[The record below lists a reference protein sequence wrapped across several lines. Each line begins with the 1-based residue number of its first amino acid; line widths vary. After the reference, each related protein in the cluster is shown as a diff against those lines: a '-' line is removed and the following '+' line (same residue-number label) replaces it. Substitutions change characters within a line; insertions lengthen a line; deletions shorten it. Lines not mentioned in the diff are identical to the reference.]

1 MDTLDPRWQ
10 EFLRNFGWFMATIV
24 VLIVLVSV
32 FRTFPVILILWAV
45 GLAWGSVLAYRF
57 SQILFGQGDHIISE
71 EQLQAYLDQAQAY
84 KAQID
89 RAIKQTAGKSDAS
102 HLTQLQGQIETWTG
116 AINELVER
124 LNGLR
129 ADQVIRR
136 DLSTVPKAIT
146 DLEKRVANETDAATK
161 TQLERVLANRRKQLA
176 SLQELQN
183 MIKRAEIQ
191 IENTLSMLGTIYSQ
205 ILTGQSTSHVA
216 DYGRLSADVDEE
228 VRLLQDH
235 LEALREVKLGGSA

>member
-1 MDTLDPRWQ
+1 MDTLDPKWQ
-10 EFLRNFGWFMATIV
+10 AFLRNFGWFIATIV

-57 SQILFGQGDHIISE
+57 SQILFGQDDHIISE
-71 EQLQAYLDQAQAY
+71 EQLQAYLDQARAY

-89 RAIKQTAGKSDAS
+89 RAIKQTVGTSDAS
-102 HLTQLQGQIETWTG
+102 HLTKLQGQIDTWTE
-116 AINELVER
+116 AINELVQR
-124 LNGLR
+124 LNSLR

-136 DLSTVPKAIT
+136 DLSTVPKAIA

-216 DYGRLSADVDEE
+216 DYGRLSTDVDEE

-235 LEALREVKLGGSA
+235 LEALREVKLGGSV

>member
-1 MDTLDPRWQ
+1 
-10 EFLRNFGWFMATIV
+10 
-24 VLIVLVSV
+24 IVLVSV

-57 SQILFGQGDHIISE
+57 SQILFGRDDHIISE

-89 RAIKQTAGKSDAS
+89 RAIKQTAGTSDAS
-102 HLTQLQGQIETWTG
+102 HLTKLQGQIDTWTE
-116 AINELVER
+116 AINELVQR
-124 LNGLR
+124 LNSLR

-136 DLSTVPKAIT
+136 DLSTVPKAIA

-216 DYGRLSADVDEE
+216 DYGRLSTDVDEE

-235 LEALREVKLGGSA
+235 LEALREVKLGGSV